1 MNIEEHRE
9 KQEGFL
15 FHLCK
20 LRRLGIVGTVRG
32 IQSQYIFGQ
41 YTGTAARY
49 RNA

>member
-1 MNIEEHRE
+1 MKNKKDFYFTYANYDAWELLE
-9 KQEGFL
+9 QCG
-15 FHLCK
+15 
-20 LRRLGIVGTVRG
+20 G